1 MDIRIAIAS
10 DQLKTSHGAIG
21 QIRFEAITLRSTHLS
36 HDTVVLRLIVLLLR
50 HHSTLKL
57 VIATDMISGEI
68 ELEHIRERVAS
79 ADLELVARLRIEVST
94 TTATRD
100 QLTILIVEA
109 LTVRIQRSRLV
120 GDIEA
125 TQRRIE
131 GERLRGL
138 VDETEADS

>member
-1 MDIRIAIAS
+1 
-10 DQLKTSHGAIG
+10 
-21 QIRFEAITLRSTHLS
+21 
-36 HDTVVLRLIVLLLR
+36 
-50 HHSTLKL
+50 
-57 VIATDMISGEI
+57 MISGEI

-138 VDETEADS
+138 VDETEAIADSVVRTLVILITSDIIIAMLTILDRKT